1 LPFAFCDLP
10 FDLKR
15 FMRLWLSKNSDV
27 PIREQLASQIIL
39 GITSADLKPGQ
50 RLPSTRELARRFRIH
65 ANTVIATYR
74 DLEARG
80 WIELRQGSGA
90 YVREKKATNESLPS
104 GKLAL
109 DQLTMTFLQ
118 QARTQGYSIQDIKAS
133 VQYWLGLQP
142 PDHILVIDPDAA
154 LCEILMA
161 EIAEATGWRVTGT
174 NVENCRDAKKLA
186 GALPV
191 ALYSRAD
198 AVRAALPAN
207 THCHLLHLN
216 SVPAAMQGRE
226 KPSPEALVAVVSGW
240 PDFLRWSHAV
250 LIAVGI
256 DEAAL
261 NLRLTN
267 EPGWQR
273 GLRESAFVIADMLT
287 AKQLPADLDTRV
299 FHLIADSSLAELRE
313 LMPHP

>member
-1 LPFAFCDLP
+1 
-10 FDLKR
+10 
-15 FMRLWLSKNSDV
+15 MRLWLSKSSEV
-27 PIREQLASQIIL
+27 PLREQLASQIIL

-74 DLEARG
+74 DLEERG
-80 WIELRQGSGA
+80 WIKLRQGSGA
-90 YVREKKATNESLPS
+90 YVRAKNATNDSHKD

-109 DQLTMTFLQ
+109 DQLTTTFLQ
-118 QARTQGYSIQDIKAS
+118 QARSRGFAIQDIKAN
-133 VQYWLGLQP
+133 VQYWLDLQP

-161 EIAEATGWRVTGT
+161 EITEATGWPVNGT
-174 NVENCRDAKKLA
+174 NVEGCREAKTLA

-198 AVRAALPAN
+198 FIRPALPPN

-216 SVPAAMQGRE
+216 SVPAAMQGKE
-226 KPSPEALVAVVSGW
+226 KPPPDALIAVVSGW
-240 PDFLRWSHAV
+240 ADFLRWSHAV

-256 DEAAL
+256 EEAAL

-267 EPGWQR
+267 EAGWQR

-287 AKQLPADLDTRV
+287 AKQLPAELDTRV
-299 FHLIADSSLAELRE
+299 FRLIADSSLVELRE
-313 LMPHP
+313 LMPRH

>member
-1 LPFAFCDLP
+1 
-10 FDLKR
+10 
-15 FMRLWLSKNSDV
+15 MRLWLSKSSDV
-27 PIREQLASQIIL
+27 PLREQLASQIIL

-74 DLEARG
+74 ELEERG

-90 YVREKKATNESLPS
+90 YVREKKATGDGNEGDEEN
-104 GKLAL
+104 GKFAL
-109 DQLTMTFLQ
+109 DQLTMMFLQ
-118 QARTQGYSIQDIKAS
+118 QAGRQGFSLQEVKAS
-133 VQYWLGLQP
+133 VQYWLNLQP
-142 PDHILVIDPDAA
+142 PDHLLVIDPDAA

-174 NVENCRDAKKLA
+174 DVEGCRDAEKIA
-186 GALPV
+186 GAQPV

-207 THCHLLHLN
+207 KHCHLLHLN
-216 SVPAAMQGRE
+216 SVMAAMQGRE
-226 KPSPEALVAVVSGW
+226 KPPPEALIAVVSGW
-240 PDFLRWSHAV
+240 ADFLRWSHAM

-256 DEAAL
+256 EEAAL

-273 GLRESAFVIADMLT
+273 GLRASAFVIADTLT
-287 AKQLPADLDTRV
+287 AKQLPNDLDTRV
-299 FHLIADSSLAELRE
+299 FRLIADSSLAELRE
-313 LMPHP
+313 LIPRH

>member
-1 LPFAFCDLP
+1 
-10 FDLKR
+10 
-15 FMRLWLSKNSDV
+15 MRLWLSKNSDV

-74 DLEARG
+74 DLEERG

-90 YVREKKATNESLPS
+90 YVREKTANNNHHED

-109 DQLTMTFLQ
+109 GQLTMTFLQ
-118 QARTQGYSIQDIKAS
+118 QARGYGFAIQDIKAS
-133 VQYWLGLQP
+133 VQYWLELQP
-142 PDHILVIDPDAA
+142 PDHILVIDPDVA

-174 NVENCRDAKKLA
+174 SVDDCDAKKIA

-207 THCHLLHLN
+207 TLCHLLHLN
-216 SVPAAMQGRE
+216 SVMAAMQGRE
-226 KPSPEALVAVVSGW
+226 KPPPEALIAVVSGW
-240 PDFLRWSHAV
+240 PDFLRWSHAM

-256 DEAAL
+256 EEAAL

-267 EPGWQR
+267 ETGWQR
-273 GLRESAFVIADMLT
+273 GLHSSAFVIADMLT
-287 AKQLPADLDTRV
+287 AKQLSPDLDTRV
-299 FHLIADSSLAELRE
+299 FRLIADSSLDELRE
-313 LMPHP
+313 LMPRH

>member
-1 LPFAFCDLP
+1 
-10 FDLKR
+10 
-15 FMRLWLSKNSDV
+15 MRLWLSKSSEV
-27 PIREQLASQIIL
+27 PLREQLVSQIIL

-50 RLPSTRELARRFRIH
+50 RLPSTRELARRFHIH
-65 ANTVIATYR
+65 ANTVIAAYR

-80 WIELRQGSGA
+80 WLELRQGSGA
-90 YVREKKATNESLPS
+90 YVREKKATNDGNEGGGED

-109 DQLTMTFLQ
+109 DQLTTTFLQ
-118 QARTQGYSIQDIKAS
+118 QARSRGFAIQDVKAS
-133 VQYWLGLQP
+133 VQYWLDLQP
-142 PDHILVIDPDAA
+142 PDHILVIDPDVA

-174 NVENCRDAKKLA
+174 SVADCNAKKLA

-198 AVRAALPAN
+198 VVRAALPAN

-216 SVPAAMQGRE
+216 SVMAAMQGRE
-226 KPSPEALVAVVSGW
+226 KPPPEALIAVVSGW
-240 PDFLRWSHAV
+240 ADFLRWSHAM

-256 DEAAL
+256 EEAAL
-261 NLRLTN
+261 NLRLTS

-273 GLRESAFVIADMLT
+273 SLRASAFVIADMLT
-287 AKQLPADLDTRV
+287 AKQLPDNLDTRV
-299 FHLIADSSLAELRE
+299 FRLIADSSLAEVRE
-313 LMPHP
+313 LMPRQ

>member
-1 LPFAFCDLP
+1 
-10 FDLKR
+10 
-15 FMRLWLSKNSDV
+15 MRLWLSKSSDV
-27 PIREQLASQIIL
+27 PIREQLASQIIF

-50 RLPSTRELARRFRIH
+50 RLPSSRELARRFRIH

-74 DLEARG
+74 DLEERG

-90 YVREKKATNESLPS
+90 YVREKKATRNQQED

-109 DQLTMTFLQ
+109 DQLTVSFLQ
-118 QARTQGYSIQDIKAS
+118 QARGGGHSIQAIKAS
-133 VQYWLGLQP
+133 VQYWLELQP

-174 NVENCRDAKKLA
+174 SLDECDAKKLA
-186 GALPV
+186 GAQPV

-198 AVRAALPAN
+198 AVRTALPAN
-207 THCHLLHLN
+207 TYCHLLHLN
-216 SVPAAMQGRE
+216 SVIAAMQGRE
-226 KPSPEALVAVVSGW
+226 KPPPEALIAVVSGW
-240 PDFLRWSHAV
+240 PDFLRWSHAM

-256 DEAAL
+256 EEAAL

-267 EPGWQR
+267 DASWQR
-273 GLRESAFVIADMLT
+273 GLHSSAFVIADMLT
-287 AKQLPADLDTRV
+287 AKQLPPDLDTRV
-299 FHLIADSSLAELRE
+299 FRLIAESSLEELRE
-313 LMPHP
+313 LMPRH

>member
-1 LPFAFCDLP
+1 
-10 FDLKR
+10 
-15 FMRLWLSKNSDV
+15 MRLWLSKSSEV
-27 PIREQLASQIIL
+27 PLREQLASQIIL

-74 DLEARG
+74 DLEKRG

-90 YVREKKATNESLPS
+90 YVLEKKAANDNHED

-109 DQLTMTFLQ
+109 DQLTTAFLQ
-118 QARTQGYSIQDIKAS
+118 QACGRGFAIRDIKAS
-133 VQYWLGLQP
+133 VQYWLDLQP
-142 PDHILVIDPDAA
+142 PDHLLVIDPDAA

-161 EIAEATGWRVTGT
+161 ELTEATGWRVIGT
-174 NVENCRDAKKLA
+174 DVDGCRDAKKLA

-198 AVRAALPAN
+198 AVRSALPPN

-216 SVPAAMQGRE
+216 SVPAAMQGKE
-226 KPSPEALVAVVSGW
+226 KPAADALVAVVSGW
-240 PDFLRWSHAV
+240 ADFLRWSHAI

-256 DEAAL
+256 EEAAL
-261 NLRLTN
+261 NMRLTT

-273 GLRESAFVIADMLT
+273 GLRASTFVIADILT
-287 AKQLPADLDTRV
+287 ANQLAAELDTRV
-299 FHLIADSSLAELRE
+299 FRLIAAASLAELRE
-313 LMPHP
+313 RMPPH

>member
-1 LPFAFCDLP
+1 
-10 FDLKR
+10 
-15 FMRLWLSKNSDV
+15 MRLWLSKSSEV

-39 GITSADLKPGQ
+39 GITSNDLKPGQ
-50 RLPSTRELARRFRIH
+50 RLPSTREVARRFRIH
-65 ANTVIATYR
+65 ANTVSAAYR
-74 DLEARG
+74 DLEKRG

-90 YVREKKATNESLPS
+90 YVREKKASNDIQED

-118 QARTQGYSIQDIKAS
+118 QARGHGFAIQDIKAN
-133 VQYWLGLQP
+133 VQYWLDLQP
-142 PDHILVIDPDAA
+142 PDHLLVIDPDAA

-161 EIAEATGWRVTGT
+161 EITEATGWRVTGT
-174 NVENCRDAKKLA
+174 SVDGCDAEKLA
-186 GALPV
+186 GAQPV

-207 THCHLLHLN
+207 SHCHLLHLN
-216 SVPAAMQGRE
+216 SVMAAMQGRE
-226 KPSPEALVAVVSGW
+226 RPSPEALIAVVSGW
-240 PDFLRWSHAV
+240 ADFLRWSHAM

-256 DEAAL
+256 EEAAL

-273 GLRESAFVIADMLT
+273 GLHSSAFVIADMLT
-287 AKQLPADLDTRV
+287 AKQLPPDLDTRV
-299 FHLIADSSLAELRE
+299 FRLIADSSLDELRE
-313 LMPHP
+313 LMPRL

>member
-1 LPFAFCDLP
+1 
-10 FDLKR
+10 
-15 FMRLWLSKNSDV
+15 MRLWLSKNSDV
-27 PIREQLASQIIL
+27 PIREQLVSQIIL

-65 ANTVIATYR
+65 ANTVIAAYR
-74 DLEARG
+74 ELGERG

-90 YVREKKATNESLPS
+90 YVLEKKARNDRSEE

-109 DQLTMTFLQ
+109 DQLTTTFLQ
-118 QARTQGYSIQDIKAS
+118 QARNRGFAIQDIKRN
-133 VQYWLGLQP
+133 VQYWLDLQP

-161 EIAEATGWRVTGT
+161 EIAEATGWRVLGT
-174 NVENCRDAKKLA
+174 SVADCNAKKLA
-186 GALPV
+186 SAQPV

-198 AVRAALPAN
+198 AVCATLPTN

-216 SVPAAMQGRE
+216 SVMAAMQGRE

-240 PDFLRWSHAV
+240 ADFLRWSHAMLV
-250 LIAVGI
+250 AVGI
-256 DEAAL
+256 EESAL

-267 EPGWQR
+267 ESGWQR
-273 GLRESAFVIADMLT
+273 GLHESAFVIADTLT
-287 AKQLPADLDTRV
+287 ARKLPDTLDTRV
-299 FHLIADSSLAELRE
+299 FRLIADTSLKELRE
-313 LMPHP
+313 MIVHH

>member
-1 LPFAFCDLP
+1 
-10 FDLKR
+10 
-15 FMRLWLSKNSDV
+15 MRLWLSKSSDV
-27 PIREQLASQIIL
+27 PLREQLASQIIL

-74 DLEARG
+74 ELEERG

-90 YVREKKATNESLPS
+90 YVREKTTHNNRSED

-118 QARTQGYSIQDIKAS
+118 QARGHGFAIQDIKAS
-133 VQYWLGLQP
+133 VQYWLNLQP

-161 EIAEATGWRVTGT
+161 EIAEATGWCVKGT
-174 NVENCRDAKKLA
+174 DVEACRDAEKIA
-186 GALPV
+186 GAQPV

-207 THCHLLHLN
+207 KHCHLLHLN
-216 SVPAAMQGRE
+216 SVMAAMQGRE
-226 KPSPEALVAVVSGW
+226 KPPPEALIAVVSGW
-240 PDFLRWSHAV
+240 ADFLRWSHAM

-256 DEAAL
+256 EEAAL

-273 GLRESAFVIADMLT
+273 GLRASAFVIADTLT
-287 AKQLPADLDTRV
+287 AKQLPNDLDTRV
-299 FHLIADSSLAELRE
+299 FRLIADSSLAELRE
-313 LMPHP
+313 LIPRH

>member
-1 LPFAFCDLP
+1 M
-10 FDLKR
+10 R
-15 FMRLWLSKNSDV
+15 FWLSKNSDV
-27 PIREQLASQIIL
+27 PIREQLASQIIF

-74 DLEARG
+74 DLEERG

-90 YVREKKATNESLPS
+90 YVRAKKATSDTAED

-118 QARTQGYSIQDIKAS
+118 QARNGGHSIQDIKAS
-133 VQYWLGLQP
+133 VQYWLDLQP
-142 PDHILVIDPDAA
+142 PDHILVIDPDTA

-161 EIAEATGWRVTGT
+161 EIAEATGWRVAGTG
-174 NVENCRDAKKLA
+174 VEECNAKKLA
-186 GALPV
+186 GAQPV

-198 AVRAALPAN
+198 AVRAVLPVN

-216 SVPAAMQGRE
+216 SVMAAVQGRE
-226 KPSPEALVAVVSGW
+226 KPPPEALIAVVSGW
-240 PDFLRWSHAV
+240 ADFLRWSHAM

-256 DEAAL
+256 EEAAL
-261 NLRLTN
+261 NLRLTS
-267 EPGWQR
+267 EAGWQR
-273 GLRESAFVIADMLT
+273 GLHSSAFVIADMLT
-287 AKQLPADLDTRV
+287 AKQLPSHLETRV
-299 FHLIADSSLAELRE
+299 FRLIADSSLTE
-313 LMPHP
+313 

>member
-1 LPFAFCDLP
+1 
-10 FDLKR
+10 
-15 FMRLWLSKNSDV
+15 MRLWLSKSSEV

-50 RLPSTRELARRFRIH
+50 KLPSTRELARRFRIH

-74 DLEARG
+74 DLEERG

-90 YVREKKATNESLPS
+90 YVREKKATPENNDDD
-104 GKLAL
+104 KLAL
-109 DQLTMTFLQ
+109 DQLTTAFLQ
-118 QARTQGYSIQDIKAS
+118 QARSRGYSIREIKAS
-133 VQYWLGLQP
+133 LNYWLALQP
-142 PDHILVIDPDAA
+142 PDHLLVIDPDAA

-161 EIAEATGWRVTGT
+161 ELKEATGWRVTGAS
-174 NVENCRDAKKLA
+174 VAECGDARKFA

-198 AVRAALPAN
+198 LVRPALPPN
-207 THCHLLHLN
+207 TNCHLLHLN
-216 SVPAAMQGRE
+216 SVPAAMQGRA
-226 KPSPEALVAVVSGW
+226 KPAPDALVAVVSGW
-240 PDFLRWSHAV
+240 PDFLRWSHAI

-256 DEAAL
+256 EEEAL

-267 EPGWQR
+267 EPEWQR

-287 AKQLPADLDTRV
+287 AKQLPTDLETRV
-299 FHLIADSSLAELRE
+299 FRLIADASLAELRD
-313 LMPHP
+313 LMPRH

>member
-1 LPFAFCDLP
+1 
-10 FDLKR
+10 
-15 FMRLWLSKNSDV
+15 MRLWLSKSSEV
-27 PIREQLASQIIL
+27 PLREQLASQIIF

-74 DLEARG
+74 DLEKRG

-90 YVREKKATNESLPS
+90 YVRAKKAANDNNEG
-104 GKLAL
+104 GKHAL
-109 DQLTMTFLQ
+109 DQLTVKFLQ
-118 QARTQGYSIQDIKAS
+118 QARGRGFAIQDIKAS
-133 VQYWLGLQP
+133 VQYWLDLQP

-161 EIAEATGWRVTGT
+161 EIAETTGWRVRGT
-174 NVENCRDAKKLA
+174 DVEGCQDAKKLA
-186 GALPV
+186 GAQPV

-216 SVPAAMQGRE
+216 SVMAAMQGRE
-226 KPSPEALVAVVSGW
+226 KPPPEALIAVVSGW
-240 PDFLRWSHAV
+240 PDFLRWSHAM

-256 DEAAL
+256 EEAAL

-267 EPGWQR
+267 EAGWQR
-273 GLRESAFVIADMLT
+273 GLHASAFVIADMLT
-287 AKQLPADLDTRV
+287 AKQLPNDLDTRV
-299 FHLIADSSLAELRE
+299 FRLIADSSLAELRE
-313 LMPHP
+313 LMPRQ